1 MNYNVNRKKCLK
13 LTYGNTKNFI
23 SFIMINI
30 IIYSIQIFTVFVI
43 KDFIGCIGKTD
54 FNLSY
59 YIIVFIA
66 SIVFLLVLFIIRNK
80 LKSNI
85 CNNVSYNLIK
95 DAYASMLNSDIN
107 ELGKTEVKT
116 AINNLVDNSDYI
128 ANKYIRNEVLELYE
142 VIIGIVL
149 FAFSGLFIQTILT
162 FICIALLAFYY
173 LSIKTVEFALRRSI
187 KKEQVLTDEVKKYID
202 NSYELVK
209 EIKLKNG
216 DDLENQL
223 FCSKL
228 SLLKKSHNN
237 KDFKKLIAFRL
248 INIVYICICIAVV
261 LGFGG
266 LLYNNASYDFDKDG
280 FVYFIIII
288 PIIYELMY
296 KCLHKK
302 VSLSNIDKQ
311 NNELN
316 VLYSIYSESKTEP
329 IASLDDVKSLEFK
342 NVCCMDSTKKEL
354 VSNISLKLE
363 KNEKLAIL
371 CDSKEIKDAIY
382 YAFNKLNKV
391 SNGVIEINGC
401 DINKIRTSYL
411 RSLISSIDYDTNIF
425 YKSIQE
431 NIIFPNE
438 LDEYKYND
446 ALNKTGLKELISYL
460 PNGDKTVVDEYFKE
474 KHKDII
480 DRIIFANAIY
490 KDSKIYLLNDVSK
503 NLDFDTEKFLFDRLN
518 NLKNKMIINITD
530 KVYLLSNYD
539 KILIIDEGKLI
550 EYGKYDDLMYD
561 KSSEL
566 YKRVKSVKIK
576 RTQNKKII

>member
-13 LTYGNTKNFI
+13 LTYGNTNNFI
-23 SFIMINI
+23 SFLALNI
-30 IIYSIQIFTVFVI
+30 LIYSTQIFSIFIV
-43 KDFIGCIGKTD
+43 KDYVENIGKTD
-54 FNLSY
+54 FNISY
-59 YIIVFIA
+59 YVITFIA
-66 SIVFLLVLFIIRNK
+66 SIVLLLVLFAIRNK
-80 LKSNI
+80 IKSNI
-85 CNNVSYNLIK
+85 CNNVTYNLIK

-107 ELGKTEVKT
+107 ELEKPETKVAIKNIVK
-116 AINNLVDNSDYI
+116 NSNYI
-128 ANKYIRNEVLELYE
+128 ADEYIRKEVLELYE
-142 VIIGIVL
+142 IITGIVL

-162 FICIALLAFYY
+162 LICIASLAFYY
-173 LSIKTVEFALRRSI
+173 LSIKTVEFTLRRSI
-187 KKEQVLTDEVKKYID
+187 RKEQVLTEEVEKYID
-202 NSYELVK
+202 NSFDLVK
-209 EIKLKNG
+209 DIKLKNG
-216 DDLENQL
+216 DELENQL
-223 FCSKL
+223 FCNKL
-228 SLLKKSHNN
+228 NLLRKSHN
-237 KDFKKLIAFRL
+237 KRDFNELIALRL
-248 INIVYICICIAVV
+248 TNIVYICICIALV

-266 LLYNNASYDFDKDG
+266 LLYNNTSYDFGKGG

-316 VLYSIYSESKTEP
+316 VLYSIHSESKTEP
-329 IASLDDVKSLEFK
+329 IANLDDVKSLEFK
-342 NVCCMDSTKKEL
+342 NVCCADSSKKEV
-354 VSNISLKLE
+354 VSNISLKVE

-371 CDSKEIKDAIY
+371 CNSKEAKDAIY
-382 YAFNKLNKV
+382 FAINKLNKV
-391 SNGVIEINGC
+391 SNGIIEINGC
-401 DINKIRTSYL
+401 DINKIRTPYL
-411 RSLISSIDYDTNIF
+411 RELITSLDYDTNIF
-425 YKSIQE
+425 NKTIQE

-460 PNGDKTVVDEYFKE
+460 PNGDKTIVDDYLKE

-490 KDSKIYLLNDVSK
+490 KDSKIYLLNDVSM
-503 NLDFDTEKFLFDRLN
+503 NLDFDTEKFLFDKLN

-539 KILIIDEGKLI
+539 KILIIDEGKLV

-576 RTQNKKII
+576 RTQNKNN

>member
-13 LTYGNTKNFI
+13 LTYGNTNNFI
-23 SFIMINI
+23 SFLALNI
-30 IIYSIQIFTVFVI
+30 IIYSTQIFSIFIV
-43 KDFIGCIGKTD
+43 KDYVENIGKTD
-54 FNLSY
+54 FNISY
-59 YIIVFIA
+59 YVITFIA
-66 SIVFLLVLFIIRNK
+66 SIVLLLVLFAIRNK
-80 LKSNI
+80 IKSNI
-85 CNNVSYNLIK
+85 CNNVTYNLIK

-107 ELGKTEVKT
+107 ELEKPETKVAIKNIVK
-116 AINNLVDNSDYI
+116 NSNYI
-128 ANKYIRNEVLELYE
+128 ADEYIRKEVLELYE
-142 VIIGIVL
+142 IITGIVL

-162 FICIALLAFYY
+162 LICIASLAFYY
-173 LSIKTVEFALRRSI
+173 LSIKTVEFTLRRSI
-187 KKEQVLTDEVKKYID
+187 RKEQVLTEEVEKYID
-202 NSYELVK
+202 NSFDLVK
-209 EIKLKNG
+209 DIKLKNG
-216 DDLENQL
+216 DELENQL
-223 FCSKL
+223 FCDKL
-228 SLLKKSHNN
+228 NLLRKSHN
-237 KDFKKLIAFRL
+237 KRDFNELIALRL
-248 INIVYICICIAVV
+248 TNIVYICICIALV

-266 LLYNNASYDFDKDG
+266 LLYNNTSYDFGKGG

-296 KCLHKK
+296 RCLHKK

-316 VLYSIYSESKTEP
+316 VLYSIHSESKTEP
-329 IASLDDVKSLEFK
+329 IANLDDVKSLEFK
-342 NVCCMDSTKKEL
+342 NVCCADSSKKEV
-354 VSNISLKLE
+354 VSNISLKVE

-371 CDSKEIKDAIY
+371 CNSKEAKDAIY
-382 YAFNKLNKV
+382 FAINKLNKV
-391 SNGVIEINGC
+391 SNGIIEINGC
-401 DINKIRTSYL
+401 DINKIRTPYL
-411 RSLISSIDYDTNIF
+411 RELITSLDYDTNIF
-425 YKSIQE
+425 NKTIQE

-460 PNGDKTVVDEYFKE
+460 PNGDKTIVDDYLKE

-490 KDSKIYLLNDVSK
+490 KDSKIYLLNDVSM
-503 NLDFDTEKFLFDRLN
+503 NLDFDTEKFLFDKLN

-539 KILIIDEGKLI
+539 KILIIDEGKLV

-576 RTQNKKII
+576 RTQNKNN

>member
-13 LTYGNTKNFI
+13 LTYGNTNNFI
-23 SFIMINI
+23 SFLALNI
-30 IIYSIQIFTVFVI
+30 LIYSTQIFSIFIV
-43 KDFIGCIGKTD
+43 KDYVENIGKTD
-54 FNLSY
+54 FNISY
-59 YIIVFIA
+59 YVITFIA
-66 SIVFLLVLFIIRNK
+66 SIVLLLVLFAIRNK
-80 LKSNI
+80 IKSNI
-85 CNNVSYNLIK
+85 CNNVAYNLIK

-107 ELGKTEVKT
+107 ELEKPETKVAIKNIVK
-116 AINNLVDNSDYI
+116 NSNYI
-128 ANKYIRNEVLELYE
+128 ADEYIRKEVLELYE
-142 VIIGIVL
+142 IITGIVL

-162 FICIALLAFYY
+162 LICIASLAFYY
-173 LSIKTVEFALRRSI
+173 LSIKTVEFTLRRSI
-187 KKEQVLTDEVKKYID
+187 RKEQVLTEEVEKYID
-202 NSYELVK
+202 NSFDLVK
-209 EIKLKNG
+209 DIKLKNG
-216 DDLENQL
+216 DELENQL
-223 FCSKL
+223 FCDKL
-228 SLLKKSHNN
+228 NLLRKSHN
-237 KDFKKLIAFRL
+237 KRDFNELIALRL
-248 INIVYICICIAVV
+248 TNIVYICICIALV

-266 LLYNNASYDFDKDG
+266 LLYNDTSYDFGKGG

-316 VLYSIYSESKTEP
+316 VLYSIHSESKTEP
-329 IASLDDVKSLEFK
+329 IANLDDVKSLEFK
-342 NVCCMDSTKKEL
+342 NVCCADSSKKEV
-354 VSNISLKLE
+354 VSNISLKVE

-371 CDSKEIKDAIY
+371 CNSKEAKDAIY
-382 YAFNKLNKV
+382 FAINKLNKV
-391 SNGVIEINGC
+391 SNGIIEINGC
-401 DINKIRTSYL
+401 DINKIRTPYL
-411 RSLISSIDYDTNIF
+411 RELITSLDCDTNIF
-425 YKSIQE
+425 NKTIQE

-460 PNGDKTVVDEYFKE
+460 PNGDKTIVDDYLKE

-490 KDSKIYLLNDVSK
+490 KDSKIYLLNDVSM
-503 NLDFDTEKFLFDRLN
+503 NLDFDTEKFLFDKLN

-539 KILIIDEGKLI
+539 KILIIDEGKLV

-576 RTQNKKII
+576 RTQNKNN

>member
-13 LTYGNTKNFI
+13 LTYGNTNNFI
-23 SFIMINI
+23 SFLALNI
-30 IIYSIQIFTVFVI
+30 LIYSTQIFSIFIV
-43 KDFIGCIGKTD
+43 KDYVENIGKAD
-54 FNLSY
+54 FNISY
-59 YIIVFIA
+59 YVITFIA
-66 SIVFLLVLFIIRNK
+66 SIVLLLVLFAIRNK
-80 LKSNI
+80 IKSNI
-85 CNNVSYNLIK
+85 CNNVTYNLIK
-95 DAYASMLNSDIN
+95 DAYASMLNSDIY
-107 ELGKTEVKT
+107 ELEKPETKVAIKNIVK
-116 AINNLVDNSDYI
+116 NSNYI
-128 ANKYIRNEVLELYE
+128 ADEYIRKEVLELYE
-142 VIIGIVL
+142 IITGIVL

-162 FICIALLAFYY
+162 LICIASLAFYY
-173 LSIKTVEFALRRSI
+173 LSIKTVEFTLRRSI
-187 KKEQVLTDEVKKYID
+187 RKEQVLTEEVEKYID
-202 NSYELVK
+202 NSFDLVK
-209 EIKLKNG
+209 DIKLKNG
-216 DDLENQL
+216 DELENQL
-223 FCSKL
+223 FCDKL
-228 SLLKKSHNN
+228 NLLRKSHN
-237 KDFKKLIAFRL
+237 KRDFNELIALRL
-248 INIVYICICIAVV
+248 TNIVYICICIALV

-266 LLYNNASYDFDKDG
+266 LLYKDTSYDFGKGG

-316 VLYSIYSESKTEP
+316 VLYSIHSESKTEP
-329 IASLDDVKSLEFK
+329 IANLDDVKSLEFK
-342 NVCCMDSTKKEL
+342 NVCCADSSKKEV
-354 VSNISLKLE
+354 VSNISLKVE

-371 CDSKEIKDAIY
+371 CNSKEAKDAIY
-382 YAFNKLNKV
+382 FAINKLNKV
-391 SNGVIEINGC
+391 SNGIIEINGC
-401 DINKIRTSYL
+401 DINKIRTPYL
-411 RSLISSIDYDTNIF
+411 RELITSLDYDTNIF
-425 YKSIQE
+425 NKTIQE

-460 PNGDKTVVDEYFKE
+460 PNGDKTIVDDYLKE

-490 KDSKIYLLNDVSK
+490 KDSKIYLLNDVSM
-503 NLDFDTEKFLFDRLN
+503 NLDFDTEKFLFDKLN

-539 KILIIDEGKLI
+539 KILIIDEGKLV

-576 RTQNKKII
+576 RTQNKNN

>member
-13 LTYGNTKNFI
+13 LTYGNTNNFI
-23 SFIMINI
+23 SFLALNI
-30 IIYSIQIFTVFVI
+30 LIYSTHIFSIFIV
-43 KDFIGCIGKTD
+43 KDYVENIGKTD
-54 FNLSY
+54 FNISY
-59 YIIVFIA
+59 YVITFIA
-66 SIVFLLVLFIIRNK
+66 SIVLLLVLFAIRNK
-80 LKSNI
+80 IKSNI
-85 CNNVSYNLIK
+85 CNNVTYNLIK

-107 ELGKTEVKT
+107 ELEKPETKVSIKNIVK
-116 AINNLVDNSDYI
+116 NSNYI
-128 ANKYIRNEVLELYE
+128 ANEYIRKEVLELYE
-142 VIIGIVL
+142 IITGIVL

-162 FICIALLAFYY
+162 LICIASLAFYY
-173 LSIKTVEFALRRSI
+173 LSIKTVEFTLRRSI
-187 KKEQVLTDEVKKYID
+187 RKEQVLTEEVEKYID
-202 NSYELVK
+202 NSFDLVK
-209 EIKLKNG
+209 DIKLKNG
-216 DDLENQL
+216 DELENQL
-223 FCSKL
+223 FCDKL
-228 SLLKKSHNN
+228 NLLRKSHN
-237 KDFKKLIAFRL
+237 KRDFNKLIALRL
-248 INIVYICICIAVV
+248 TNIVYICICIALV

-266 LLYNNASYDFDKDG
+266 LLYNNTSYDFGKGG

-316 VLYSIYSESKTEP
+316 VLYSIHSESKTEP
-329 IASLDDVKSLEFK
+329 IANLDDVKSLEFK
-342 NVCCMDSTKKEL
+342 NVCCADSSKKEV
-354 VSNISLKLE
+354 VSNISLKVE

-371 CDSKEIKDAIY
+371 CNSKEAKDAIY
-382 YAFNKLNKV
+382 FAINKLNKV
-391 SNGVIEINGC
+391 SNGIIEINGC
-401 DINKIRTSYL
+401 DINKIRTPYL
-411 RSLISSIDYDTNIF
+411 RELITSLDYDTNIF
-425 YKSIQE
+425 NKTIQE

-460 PNGDKTVVDEYFKE
+460 PNGDKTIVDDYLKE

-490 KDSKIYLLNDVSK
+490 KDSKIYLLNDVSM
-503 NLDFDTEKFLFDRLN
+503 NLDFDTEKFLFDKLN

-539 KILIIDEGKLI
+539 KILIIDEGKLV

-576 RTQNKKII
+576 RTQNKNN

>member
-23 SFIMINI
+23 SFLILNI
-30 IIYSIQIFTVFVI
+30 IIYSIQIFSVFVI
-43 KDFIGCIGKTD
+43 KDFIDGIGKNN
-54 FNLSY
+54 FNISY
-59 YIIVFIA
+59 YVITFIT
-66 SIVFLLVLFIIRNK
+66 SIVLLLVLFIVRNK
-80 LKSNI
+80 IKSNI

-95 DAYASMLNSDIN
+95 DAYSSMLNSDIN
-107 ELGKTEVKT
+107 ELEKPEVKV
-116 AINNLVDNSDYI
+116 AINNLVDNSEYI
-128 ANKYIRNEVLELYE
+128 ANEYIRKEVLELYE
-142 VIIGIVL
+142 IITGIVL

-162 FICIALLAFYY
+162 LICIASLAFYY
-173 LSIKTVEFALRRSI
+173 LSIKTVEFTLKRSMR
-187 KKEQVLTDEVKKYID
+187 KEQVLTEEI
-202 NSYELVK
+202 NSYINKSFSLVK
-209 EIKLKNG
+209 DIKLKNG
-216 DDLENQL
+216 DELENKL
-223 FCSKL
+223 FCDRL
-228 SLLKKSHNN
+228 NLLRKSHNK
-237 KDFKKLIAFRL
+237 KDLSKLIALR
-248 INIVYICICIAVV
+248 ITNIVYICVCISVV

-266 LLYNNASYDFDKDG
+266 LLYNNASYDFDKGG
-280 FVYFIIII
+280 FAYFIIVI

-316 VLYSIYSESKTEP
+316 VLYSIHSESKTEP
-329 IASLDDVKSLEFK
+329 IANLDDVKSLEFK
-342 NVCCMDSTKKEL
+342 NVCCADSTKKEV

-371 CDSKEIKDAIY
+371 CDSKKVKDAIY
-382 YAFNKLNKV
+382 YAINKLNKV
-391 SNGVIEINGC
+391 SNGIIEINGC
-401 DINKIRTSYL
+401 DINKIRTPYL
-411 RSLISSIDYDTNIF
+411 RSLITSLDYDTNIF
-425 YKSIQE
+425 NKSIQE

-460 PNGDKTVVDEYFKE
+460 PNGDKTVVDSYLKE
-474 KHKDII
+474 MHKDII

-576 RTQNKKII
+576 RTQNKNN

>member
-13 LTYGNTKNFI
+13 LTYGNTNNFI
-23 SFIMINI
+23 SFLALNI
-30 IIYSIQIFTVFVI
+30 LIYSTQIFSIFIV
-43 KDFIGCIGKTD
+43 KDYVENIGKTD
-54 FNLSY
+54 FNISY
-59 YIIVFIA
+59 YVIAFIA
-66 SIVFLLVLFIIRNK
+66 SIVLLLVLFAIRNK
-80 LKSNI
+80 IKSNI
-85 CNNVSYNLIK
+85 CNNVTYNLIK

-107 ELGKTEVKT
+107 ELEKLETKAAIKNIVK
-116 AINNLVDNSDYI
+116 NSNYI
-128 ANKYIRNEVLELYE
+128 ADEYIRKEVLELYE
-142 VIIGIVL
+142 IITGIVL

-162 FICIALLAFYY
+162 LICIASLAFYY
-173 LSIKTVEFALRRSI
+173 LSIKTVEFTLRRSI
-187 KKEQVLTDEVKKYID
+187 RKEQVLTEEVEKYID
-202 NSYELVK
+202 NSFDLVK
-209 EIKLKNG
+209 DIKLKNG
-216 DDLENQL
+216 DELENQL
-223 FCSKL
+223 FCDKL
-228 SLLKKSHNN
+228 NLLRKSHN
-237 KDFKKLIAFRL
+237 KRDFNELIALRL
-248 INIVYICICIAVV
+248 TNIVYICICIALV

-266 LLYNNASYDFDKDG
+266 LLYNNTSYDFGKGG

-316 VLYSIYSESKTEP
+316 VLYSIHSESKTEP
-329 IASLDDVKSLEFK
+329 IANLDDVKSLEFK
-342 NVCCMDSTKKEL
+342 NVCCADSSKKEV
-354 VSNISLKLE
+354 VSNISLKVE

-371 CDSKEIKDAIY
+371 CNSKEAKDAIY
-382 YAFNKLNKV
+382 FAINKLNKV
-391 SNGVIEINGC
+391 SNGIIEINGC
-401 DINKIRTSYL
+401 DINKIRTPYL
-411 RSLISSIDYDTNIF
+411 RALITSLDYDTNIF
-425 YKSIQE
+425 NKTIQE

-460 PNGDKTVVDEYFKE
+460 PNGDKTIVDDYLKE
-474 KHKDII
+474 NHKDII

-490 KDSKIYLLNDVSK
+490 KDSKIYLLNDVSM
-503 NLDFDTEKFLFDRLN
+503 NLDFDTEKFLFDKLN

-539 KILIIDEGKLI
+539 KILIIDEGKLV

-576 RTQNKKII
+576 KTQNKNN